1 MRPLYKN
8 DVIGVVSPASSAE
21 LSIFKSMKEIAEREG
36 FRLKVF
42 GAGETNF
49 GRMSATD
56 ERRLMH
62 LRDAFHDE
70 EVRAVVCARGGYGS
84 GRLLKD
90 IRPDLAKDKIFV
102 GYSDATNLLLHL
114 NKHAGITPFHG
125 PMISDLVQKQDA
137 ASLEWFFSTLKG
149 ERLSYQLESGDFTF
163 LREGQASGRV
173 FGGNISTIETLIG
186 TDSLTVPEGA
196 ILLLEDVN
204 EFMYAFDRALVHL
217 DRAGFFEKASGI
229 IFGDLRLKDDM
240 NRDNSLGLLLEEVLE
255 VHFGKFDGPVA
266 YKLPCGHTA
275 QQMTLPIGTM
285 ARLSVTPGHFSLEYD
300 DFWDRSALD
309 NLAA

>member
-1 MRPLYKN
+1 MRPLYKD

-21 LSIFKSMKEIAEREG
+21 LSVFKTMKEIAEQQG

-42 GAGETNF
+42 GAGEVNF

-84 GRLLKD
+84 GRLLKS
-90 IRPDLAKDKIFV
+90 IQPDLAKDKIFV

-114 NKHAGITPFHG
+114 NKHAGIIPFHG
-125 PMISDLVQKQDA
+125 PMVSDLAQKQDPR
-137 ASLEWFFSTLKG
+137 SIEWFFSTLKG
-149 ERLSYQLESGDFTF
+149 ERLSYTLSPQDFT
-163 LREGQASGRV
+163 LMRAGKACGPV
-173 FGGNISTIETLIG
+173 FGGNISTIETLVG

-196 ILLLEDVN
+196 ILMLEDVN
-204 EFMYAFDRALVHL
+204 EFMYKFDRALVHL
-217 DRAGFFEKASGI
+217 DRAGFFDNAAGI

-240 NRDNSLGLLLEEVLE
+240 NRDNSLGLLLEEVLD
-255 VHFGKFDGPVA
+255 VHFGKFNGPVV

-275 QQMTLPIGTM
+275 QQMTLPIGTSATLD
-285 ARLSVTPGHFSLEYD
+285 ARTDQLKLEYD
-300 DFWDRSALD
+300 DFWDRTAVD
-309 NLAA
+309 TIAA